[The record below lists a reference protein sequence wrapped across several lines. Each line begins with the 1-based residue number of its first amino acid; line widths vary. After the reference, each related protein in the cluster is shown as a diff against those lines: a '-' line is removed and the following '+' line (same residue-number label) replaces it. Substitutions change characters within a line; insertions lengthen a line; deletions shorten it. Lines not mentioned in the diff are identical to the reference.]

1 MHAIKIGLLLYPNCM
16 PAGLFAFADLV
27 ESANKRVDRNIFKLF
42 WVATDLQPILCSHGN
57 VLTAQSRLGEVR
69 LDALLV
75 PGLWGNDDISTIVN
89 NHQELIAA
97 IRKIGADT
105 SLWSYCTGVS
115 LIAATGRL
123 NGHRATITWWMA
135 DSAQRLFPKVDWQP
149 GQTYVFDDRFYT
161 ASGANGYLSICLKII
176 ERELGEQV
184 MREVTKFMV
193 VPRPERE
200 YLPFQSVD
208 LVYLEDKLMRR
219 IFLWV
224 ENAPA
229 RNLAVANLAKYLNMS
244 ERTVAR
250 KVKET
255 IGQPCAKF
263 MEQIKLNQA
272 SEQLIMTSR
281 SAKQISD
288 DLGYVDD
295 TTFRRAFKRVTGYTP
310 GQYRQRFKH

>member
-1 MHAIKIGLLLYPNCM
+1 MKIGLLLYPDCM

-27 ESANKRVDRNIFKLF
+27 ESANKRVDRHAFELY
-42 WVATDLQPILCSHGN
+42 WVATDLQPVKCSHGI
-57 VLTAQSRLGEVR
+57 VLTPQDRLGDNR

-75 PGLWGNDDISTIVN
+75 PGLWGTDDISTIVGH
-89 NHQELIAA
+89 HQELIAA
-97 IRKIGADT
+97 IGQLGAGT
-105 SLWSYCTGVS
+105 ALWSYCTGVS

-123 NGHRATITWWMA
+123 NRHKATITWWMA
-135 DSAQRLFPKVDWQP
+135 ERAQQLFPTVDWQLR
-149 GQTYVFDDRFYT
+149 QTCVFDDRFYT
-161 ASGANGYLSICLKII
+161 ASGANGYLPIGLEII

-184 MREVTKFMV
+184 IREITKLMV
-193 VPRPERE
+193 LPRPERG

-224 ENAPA
+224 EKTPA
-229 RNLAVANLAKYLNMS
+229 RDLAVANLAQYLNMS
-244 ERTVAR
+244 ERSVAR

-272 SEQLIMTSR
+272 SEQLILTSR
-281 SAKQISD
+281 SVNQVSD

-295 TTFRRAFKRVTGYTP
+295 TTFRRAFKRVTGSTP
-310 GQYRQRFKH
+310 GQYRQVFKR